1 MVVPSRIVVRH
12 FSIGVGVY
20 PLACGLK
27 PLVCERPVVAKNV
40 PRFIPQLRTFQQR
53 EEGMKLWALVV
64 AGGLAQTPALA
75 CECVFYASDAEM
87 VEAEINRLDSASVA
101 LDGEVISSSTSIF
114 GSTTTAIVRP
124 TRIWFG
130 ERLREY
136 RIEGQTNCDLRL
148 HVGEKVRIDLR
159 KIPLDTGFL
168 AQIRAQLFGK
178 SPRFRSSGCS
188 NFAEAMRSP
197 KMLRAVYARSRK
209 GR

>member
-1 MVVPSRIVVRH
+1 MIIIDGSFLLGIAAVLAGLAADSGMTGPWQATQGSCPYPCGRSRRAAHDQLLPKMFHVL
-12 FSIGVGVY
+12 F
-20 PLACGLK
+20 LNCGHSS
-27 PLVCERPVVAKNV
+27 RG
-40 PRFIPQLRTFQQR
+40 
-53 EEGMKLWALVV
+53 EEGMKLWVLVV

-136 RIEGQTNCDLRL
+136 RIEGQANCDLRL
-148 HVGEKVRIDLR
+148 HAGEKVRIDLR
-159 KIPLDTGFL
+159 KIPLDTGFV

-188 NFAEAMRSP
+188 NFARQ
-197 KMLRAVYARSRK
+197 
-209 GR
+209 